1 MREASKPQ
9 GSGASGKFGISCRRT
24 MKPREFGFEGLL
36 SLGGRRHVSPAERER
51 KASGYYVPKRE
62 RGGDDFAE
70 AIRKLSAEDEEMPV
84 PDGSGPIVFKDGIFQ
99 IDVSNAG
106 SCPDI
111 DPALKGLIDS
121 ILG

>member
-1 MREASKPQ
+1 MKSRE
-9 GSGASGKFGISCRRT
+9 I
-24 MKPREFGFEGLL
+24 GFEGLL
-36 SLGGRRHVSPAERER
+36 SLGGRRHISPAERER
-51 KASGYYVPKRE
+51 KASGFFSPRRE
-62 RGGDDFAE
+62 RGNNDFAE

-84 PDGSGPIVFKDGIFQ
+84 PDGPGPIVFKDGIFQ

-106 SCPDI
+106 SSSDI

>member
-1 MREASKPQ
+1 MKSRE
-9 GSGASGKFGISCRRT
+9 I
-24 MKPREFGFEGLL
+24 GFEGLL

-51 KASGYYVPKRE
+51 KAFGFFSPRRD
-62 RGGDDFAE
+62 RGNDDFAE

-84 PDGSGPIVFKDGIFQ
+84 PDGPGPIVFKDGIFQ
-99 IDVSNAG
+99 IDVSNTG
-106 SCPDI
+106 SSSDI